1 MEKMIIGIGVDIV
14 RIKRIKKIYDVYG
27 ERFLKKILG
36 IQEIQYMKNITNKK
50 QRIEKIATRFAA
62 KEAIIKAIPT
72 KTNYSYYQF
81 QIKNLV
87 SGKPM
92 IMLDDSLKS
101 SFSNLKINN
110 FHISLSHEKDYAV
123 AFVTLTS

>member
-1 MEKMIIGIGVDIV
+1 MIIGIGVDIV
-14 RIKRIKKIYDVYG
+14 RIKRIEKIYALYG

-36 IQEIQYMKNITNKK
+36 IQEIQYLKNITNKK
-50 QRIEKIATRFAA
+50 KRIEKIATRFAA
-62 KEAIIKAIPT
+62 KEAIIKAIPI
-72 KTNYSYYQF
+72 KNNYRYSQF
-81 QIKNLV
+81 QIKNLA

-92 IMLDDSLKS
+92 IMVDNSLKS

-123 AFVTLTS
+123 ALVTLTS